1 MPPPYKVGR
10 GLGVGLRRTTMP
22 PTLLMTSIVNSI
34 QVGSMY
40 ALMALGI
47 TLTMSVI
54 KLPNFAHAEY
64 VTVGG
69 YAALIASLNNTTN
82 PIIILGIAFIVGA
95 VVSLVSHQVVFKPL
109 ERQKASFYTL
119 LLASF
124 AVGLII
130 RYILFMIADQFS
142 LFDKRISIPLEV
154 VYRSDTVILSNI
166 FVWVV
171 PTSIGLVIVLTL
183 LLNYTPLGRE
193 MRALANNLNL
203 ARVIGIAV
211 ERVKN
216 NTWLLVG
223 GLAGVAG
230 ALWGLNT
237 SVSPLMGW
245 VAILSVFA
253 AAILGGLSSFTGTIL
268 GAYVVGFSENT
279 LMQALNFYFDVDF
292 SFKPA
297 IPFIIIIAVLLIRPQ
312 GFTEF
317 FSGVRGLRR

>member
-1 MPPPYKVGR
+1 MPE
-10 GLGVGLRRTTMP
+10 
-22 PTLLMTSIVNSI
+22 TLLITSLINSI

-47 TLTMSVI
+47 TLTMRVI
-54 KLPNFAHAEY
+54 SLPNFAHAEY
-64 VTVGG
+64 ITVGG
-69 YAALIASLNNTTN
+69 YTALIVSLFITTN
-82 PIIILGIAFIVGA
+82 PVLIFIAAFIMGA
-95 VVSLVSHQVVFKPL
+95 LVALASHLIVFKSL
-109 ERQKASFYTL
+109 EKQNASFYTL

-130 RYILFMIADQFS
+130 RYVLFMVADTYS
-142 LFDKRISIPLEV
+142 LFDKRIAIPVQIL
-154 VYRSDTVILSNI
+154 YRGDTMILTNI
-166 FVWVV
+166 FAWVV
-171 PTSIGLVIVLTL
+171 PTSIGLVIALTL

-193 MRALANNLNL
+193 MRALANNMTL

-216 NTWLLVG
+216 QTWLLVG

-237 SVSPLMGW
+237 AVSPLMGW

-253 AAILGGLSSFTGTIL
+253 AAILGGLSSFGGTIL
-268 GAYVVGFSENT
+268 GAYIVGFSENT
-279 LMQALNFYFDVDF
+279 LMQILNFYFDVDF
-292 SFKPA
+292 SLKPA
-297 IPFIIIIAVLLIRPQ
+297 IPFIIIIAVLFIRPQ

-317 FSGVRGLRR
+317 FSNIRGLQR

>member
-1 MPPPYKVGR
+1 
-10 GLGVGLRRTTMP
+10 MP
-22 PTLLMTSIVNSI
+22 PTLLMTSIINSL
-34 QVGSMY
+34 QVGSLY

-47 TLTMSVI
+47 TLTMKVI
-54 KLPNFAHAEY
+54 KLPNFAYAEY
-64 VTVGG
+64 VTVGA
-69 YAALIASLNNTTN
+69 YAALIVTINGITN
-82 PIIILGIAFIVGA
+82 PLIVLGIACVVGA
-95 VVSLVSHQVVFKPL
+95 ITALVSHLVVFKPL
-109 ERQKASFYTL
+109 ENQNASFYTL

-130 RYILFMIADQFS
+130 RYILYMIADQFS

-154 VYRSDTVILSNI
+154 VYRSETMIISNI

-171 PTSIGLVIVLTL
+171 PTSIILVILLVI
-183 LLNYTPLGRE
+183 LLNYTPMGRE
-193 MRALANNLNL
+193 MRALANNLTL
-203 ARVIGIAV
+203 AQVLGIAV

-216 NTWLLVG
+216 NTWILVG
-223 GLAGVAG
+223 GMAGIAG
-230 ALWGLNT
+230 ALWGMNT

-279 LMQALNFYFDVDF
+279 VMQFLNFYFDVDF

-297 IPFIIIIAVLLIRPQ
+297 IPFIIIIAVLFIRPQ

-317 FSGVRGLRR
+317 FSAVRGLRR

>member
-1 MPPPYKVGR
+1 MPQ
-10 GLGVGLRRTTMP
+10 
-22 PTLLMTSIVNSI
+22 TLFISSVITSIQI
-34 QVGSMY
+34 GSMY

-64 VTVGG
+64 ITVGA
-69 YAALIASLNNTTN
+69 YAALIVSMSISSSPL
-82 PIIILGIAFIVGA
+82 IIIGSAFIVGA
-95 VVSLVSHQVVFKPL
+95 IVSLLSHQFVFKPL
-109 ERQKASFYTL
+109 ERQDASFYTM

-142 LFDKRISIPLEV
+142 LFDKRIAIPLEV
-154 VYRSDTVILSNI
+154 VYRSDTMIITNI
-166 FVWVV
+166 FLWVV
-171 PTSIGLVIVLTL
+171 PTSIICVAILTI

-193 MRALANNLNL
+193 MRALANNLTL

-216 NTWLLVG
+216 NTWILVG
-223 GLAGVAG
+223 GLAGLSG
-230 ALWGLNT
+230 ALWGMNT

-253 AAILGGLSSFTGTIL
+253 AAILGGLSSFPGTIM
-268 GAYVVGFSENT
+268 GAYVVSFSENMV
-279 LMQALNFYFDVDF
+279 MQYLNFHYDVDF
-292 SFKPA
+292 SFKA
-297 IPFIIIIAVLLIRPQ
+297 AVPFIIIIGVLLIRPQ

-317 FSGVRGLRR
+317 FSGVRGLKR

>member
-1 MPPPYKVGR
+1 MPS
-10 GLGVGLRRTTMP
+10 
-22 PTLLMTSIVNSI
+22 TLLINSLVNTI

-47 TLTMSVI
+47 TLTMRVI

-64 VTVGG
+64 ITVG
-69 YAALIASLNNTTN
+69 AFTALIVSMGISTN
-82 PIIILGIAFIVGA
+82 PLIILGAAFIAGA
-95 VVSLVSHQVVFKPL
+95 VVAWLSHQLVFKSL
-109 ERQKASFYTL
+109 EKQSASFYIL

-130 RYILFMIADQFS
+130 RYILFLIADQYS
-142 LFDKRISIPLEV
+142 LFDKRIQIPLEV
-154 VYRSDTVILSNI
+154 VYRSETLILSNI

-171 PTSIGLVIVLTL
+171 PTSIVAVILLTL

-193 MRALANNLNL
+193 MRALANNITL
-203 ARVIGIAV
+203 ARIIGISV

-216 NTWLLVG
+216 QTWLLVG
-223 GLAGVAG
+223 GLAGIAG

-268 GAYVVGFSENT
+268 GAYVVSFSENT
-279 LMQALNFYFDVDF
+279 IMQMLNF
-292 SFKPA
+292 
-297 IPFIIIIAVLLIRPQ
+297 
-312 GFTEF
+312 
-317 FSGVRGLRR
+317 

>member
-1 MPPPYKVGR
+1 MPQ
-10 GLGVGLRRTTMP
+10 
-22 PTLLMTSIVNSI
+22 TLLMTSIINSI
-34 QVGSMY
+34 QVGSLY

-47 TLTMSVI
+47 TLTMNVI

-64 VTVGG
+64 ITVGAF
-69 YAALIASLNNTTN
+69 AALIVTLNGITN
-82 PIIILGIAFIVGA
+82 PLVVLGIAFIVGA
-95 VVSLVSHQVVFKPL
+95 VVAVVSHQIVFKPL
-109 ERQKASFYTL
+109 DKQNASFYTM

-154 VYRSDTVILSNI
+154 VYRSETVILSNI
-166 FVWVV
+166 FIWVV
-171 PTSIGLVIVLTL
+171 PTSIGLVILLTI

-193 MRALANNLNL
+193 MRALANNLSL
-203 ARVIGIAV
+203 AQVLGIAV

-216 NTWLLVG
+216 NTWILVG
-223 GLAGVAG
+223 GLAGVSG

-253 AAILGGLSSFTGTIL
+253 AAILGGLSSFPGTIL

-279 LMQALNFYFDVDF
+279 LMQILNFYFDVDF

-317 FSGVRGLRR
+317 FTAVRGLRR